1 MCGVSGIINF
11 DGQPVDQSLVNG
23 MMRAMKHRGP
33 DDEGIFL
40 DKNIGL
46 GFVRLSII
54 DLTENGHQPMR
65 DSSGRYIIIYNGEIY
80 NYVEIKSELAKKGY
94 YFNSSSDTEVVLKSY
109 IEWGEDCLN
118 HFNGMWSFCIYDLK
132 KEFIFISRDR
142 YGIKPLYYYYDDN
155 RFIFASEIGSILKAV
170 KSKFSPN
177 QEAIY
182 NYLVYNRTDYNNST
196 FFNEI
201 NKVEAGY
208 CAKIFLNNKHI
219 DKKIISER
227 KYKRVSKFFFI
238 RKWYDL
244 KKRVN
249 EAKPFQN
256 SDEYKDFLF
265 SSIDLRLRSDVPVG
279 VSLSGGLDSSSIL
292 SRLIHKKLDL
302 NTFSAV
308 YGENLKGDETNYIL
322 EFKNL
327 VQKMNFVQISENDLY
342 KDLDKLLECHSSEPF
357 VDTSIYASFKVFEE
371 AQKKIKV
378 TLNGQGADEQLGGY
392 MYFWGHYLKY
402 LLKNG
407 SVVKFSSELFNNFK
421 NQKNLS
427 TLKFL
432 LYYLSSDSFKLKY
445 RLRSIGYLN
454 SDFLNSQKGKSD
466 IIKLIDNSSS
476 LQDSFLIH
484 FKHKL
489 QHLLKWED
497 INSMHFSLESRLPFL
512 DYRLVEKTL
521 ALKEQEI
528 LYKGQTKHILRKAM
542 SGYLP
547 EKIRVRKDKVGFE
560 TPADKWFR
568 NENYQKTILK
578 ILQSNNFNKM
588 EIIDNKKALN
598 LYENH
603 LMGKINISREIWKWI
618 NLDYWFKKHIN

>member
-11 DGQPVDQSLVNG
+11 DGQPVDQSTVKR

-33 DDEGIFL
+33 DDEGTFL

-65 DSSGRYIIIYNGEIY
+65 DSSGQYIIIYNGEIY
-80 NYVEIKSELAKKGY
+80 NYVEIKSELVKKGY
-94 YFNSSSDTEVVLKSY
+94 SFNSTTDTEVVLKSY
-109 IEWGEDCLN
+109 IEWGEDCLD

-142 YGIKPLYYYYDDN
+142 YGIKPLYYFYDDN

-170 KSKFSPN
+170 NSKLSPN
-177 QEAIY
+177 REAIY
-182 NYLVYNRTDYNNST
+182 NYLVFNRTDYDNST
-196 FFNEI
+196 FFNKI
-201 NKVEAGY
+201 NKFEAGC
-208 CAKIFLNNKHI
+208 CAKIFLNNEHI
-219 DKKIISER
+219 HKKITSER
-227 KYKRVSKFFFI
+227 EYKRISKFFFI

-244 KKRVN
+244 KKRAN
-249 EAKPFQN
+249 KAEPFQN
-256 SDEYKDFLF
+256 SDEYKNLLF

-308 YGENLKGDETNYIL
+308 YGERLKGDETNYII

-327 VQKMNFVQISENDLY
+327 VQKMNFVEISENDLY
-342 KDLDKLLECHSSEPF
+342 KDLDKLLDCHSSEPF

-392 MYFWGHYLKY
+392 MYFWGHYLKF
-402 LLKNG
+402 LLKTGNVG
-407 SVVKFSSELFNNFK
+407 KFSSELFNNFK
-421 NQKNLS
+421 NQKNLR

-432 LYYLSSDSFKLKY
+432 FYYLSPDSFKSKY

-454 SDFLNSQKGKSD
+454 SEFLNSQKGNSE
-466 IIKLIDNSSS
+466 IIKLIDNSAS
-476 LQDSFLIH
+476 LQDSFLKH
-484 FKHKL
+484 FKYKL

-542 SGYLP
+542 RGYLP

-568 NENYQKTILK
+568 NENYQKTVLK

-618 NLDYWFKKHIN
+618 NLDYWFKKHIY